1 MVIAGQAGQKLGHEE
16 RKLVCHIN
24 ANGLFSSQPESP
36 LKSYRNHRRFEEGIG
51 LSSGLRRSSSFSK
64 NRAPQGTSSRLAQ
77 MEAVSSSSELDSM
90 LANIAFVSL
99 AFNDAGMRSQVLP

>member
-51 LSSGLRRSSSFSK
+51 LSSGSSSFSQ